1 MASQKSSY
9 QDAAKLMQIAVRR
22 FSLNEA
28 TILEVKEAQQSFE
41 TVGYSYVNL
50 HYAAKIAEVK
60 LKD

>member
-1 MASQKSSY
+1 
-9 QDAAKLMQIAVRR
+9 MQIAVRR